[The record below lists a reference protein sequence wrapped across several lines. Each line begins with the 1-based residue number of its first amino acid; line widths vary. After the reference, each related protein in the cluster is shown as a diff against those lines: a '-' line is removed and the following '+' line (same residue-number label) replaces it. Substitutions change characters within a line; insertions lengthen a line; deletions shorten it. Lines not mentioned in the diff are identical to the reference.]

1 MTPRRLL
8 KPGRFSRTYAT
19 TSGTSRN
26 LVDDGDALLAALSRP
41 TASECARRIRVGGAG
56 VLHVQYADGVQ
67 DTIVCL
73 VGDVFDAYFAKILGD
88 TSTASNVTV
97 WW

>member
-19 TSGTSRN
+19 TAGATRN

-56 VLHVQYADGVQ
+56 ILHVQYSDGVQ

-73 VGDVFDAYFAKILGD
+73 VGDVFDAYFAMILPD
-88 TSTASNVTV
+88 STATNVTA